1 MQFSGV
7 TMTGGFNV
15 APLSAPVVP
24 TDPYWANVSFLSET
38 VSTNGQTNNV
48 FLDSSTNTLTMTRS
62 GTPTQGSYSPF
73 PANSTTS
80 YSPTTNGGS
89 GFFNGTTDYLTTP
102 AAQIFNFG
110 TGDFTIEGWFNFSSF
125 AGYPIPLSF
134 AVGTASTRG
143 WYVVIYP
150 DGLPRF
156 SYSSD
161 GTNLIAMVSNTA
173 ATINT
178 WNHIAVTRSAGTSFL
193 FLNGQQVATVNTQ
206 SGAMYYNASAVFS
219 VGREAG
225 FSTSYVPGYISS
237 ARVVKGTAVYTSTFT
252 PPTTPLTAISG
263 TSLLL
268 NFTNAGMYDA
278 AAKNNMTSVGSAQ
291 ASTTQAK
298 WSPTSLKLSGGT
310 DALTMPSSSNF
321 NFGSDDFTIEAW
333 IYVSSYVSNSAVIS
347 KGAFGPFLIFIGS
360 SSEIAFYSS
369 TNGSSWAVTD
379 LRFATAPATNTWHY
393 IAVTRSGTTVRTF
406 FNGTLA
412 NSTTLT
418 GAVVSNATDISVG
431 RYSSSFNGYIQDL
444 RVTKGVARYTA
455 TFTPPTAALP
465 TSA

>member
-1 MQFSGV
+1 MQFSGI
-7 TMTGGFNV
+7 TITGGFNV

-24 TDPYWANVSFLSET
+24 TDAYWANVSFLSET
-38 VSTNGQTNNV
+38 ASTNAQTNNT
-48 FLDSSTNTLTMTRS
+48 FLDSSTNTLTMTRV
-62 GTPTQGSYSPF
+62 GTPTQGSYTPF
-73 PANSTTS
+73 TVANGSS
-80 YSPTTNGGS
+80 YSTSTNGGS
-89 GFFNGTTDYLTTP
+89 GYFNGTTDYLTTP

-134 AVGTASTRG
+134 AVGTNSTRS

-161 GTNLIAMVSNTA
+161 GTNLIAMISNTA

-193 FLNGQQVATVNTQ
+193 FLNGQQVATVSTQ
-206 SGAMYYNASAVFS
+206 NGAMYYNASAVFS

-237 ARVVKGTAVYTSTFT
+237 ARVVKGTAVYTGNFT
-252 PPTTPLTAISG
+252 PSTTPLTAISG
-263 TSLLL
+263 TSVLL

-278 AAKNNMTSVGSAQ
+278 RAISNLTGFGTAQ

-298 WSPTSLKLSGGT
+298 WSPTSAYFNGSASYLTLPTNAAFTFGTGDFTVECWVYLANVSGSKFILDMRPENTDGTYPVLYMNGASATWYINSAARLTGTVAATTWTHIAISRSSGVSKMFINGVQAGSNYT
-310 DALTMPSSSNF
+310 DATNYLSS
-321 NFGSDDFTIEAW
+321 AP
-333 IYVSSYVSNSAVIS
+333 A
-347 KGAFGPFLIFIGS
+347 IGS
-360 SSEIAFYSS
+360 ARYP
-369 TNGSSWAVTD
+369 TGSN
-379 LRFATAPATNTWHY
+379 L
-393 IAVTRSGTTVRTF
+393 
-406 FNGTLA
+406 L
-412 NSTTLT
+412 
-418 GAVVSNATDISVG
+418 
-431 RYSSSFNGYIQDL
+431 NGYLQDF
-444 RVTKGVARYTA
+444 RITKGVARYTA

-465 TSA
+465 TNG